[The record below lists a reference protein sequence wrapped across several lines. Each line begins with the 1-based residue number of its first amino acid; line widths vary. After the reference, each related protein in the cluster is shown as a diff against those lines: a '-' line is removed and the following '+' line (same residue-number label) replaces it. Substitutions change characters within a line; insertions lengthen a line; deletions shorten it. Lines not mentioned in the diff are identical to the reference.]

1 MEEIREIWKKK
12 ARLKKEIREKGKE
25 NVANFGVENNS
36 LDSGKW
42 QEEIDKKKLQYKD
55 ENTPHK

>member
-1 MEEIREIWKKK
+1 MLRDLKEQEESKLREWKKLERFGGKK

-25 NVANFGVENNS
+25 NVANFGGENNS

-42 QEEIDKKKLQYKD
+42 
-55 ENTPHK
+55 